1 MHTFIH
7 TDGHNLFYRQ
17 IKMTNPS
24 LGVDGMIGMALHMIL
39 NSMKKEYNR
48 WNGTHVVFY
57 LEGRSWRKD
66 FFEEYKAT
74 RKVAFAQLSPR
85 EQEDH
90 QLLQE
95 AFDDFVEYLDKKTNI
110 TVLQN
115 PKAEAD
121 DMIATFIEA
130 HPDDKHILISSDSD
144 FFQLLRFPNV
154 TINDPV
160 KDILIKQ
167 DGVYDEDGNRLEF
180 ILTSDAKIKAGK
192 QNPDFVCEPKWYE
205 YALFLKCIRGDKTD
219 NIFSAYPG
227 VREKGTRNSVGIR
240 EAYEDRG
247 SKGFK
252 WNNFML
258 QKWVDHNEKEQ
269 VVRERYDFNRKL
281 IDLSQIPD
289 DVKAECLRIIAE
301 ETERKNVPAVEIG
314 VGFMKFCGKWA
325 LKRIGDHSS
334 DFMSML
340 KAKYA
345 EDAKAATGKA
355 GT

>member
-7 TDGHNLFYRQ
+7 TDGQNLFYRQ
-17 IKMTNPS
+17 VKMTNPS

-39 NSMKKEYNR
+39 NSMKKEYTR
-48 WNGTHVVFY
+48 WGGTHVVFY
-57 LEGRSWRKD
+57 LEGRSWRKTVFPD
-66 FFEEYKAT
+66 YKGN
-74 RKVAFAQLSPR
+74 RKVAFAQMSIR

-90 QLLQE
+90 SLLQE

-110 TVLQN
+110 TVLRN
-115 PKAEAD
+115 PGAEAD
-121 DMIATFIEA
+121 DMIATFIDA

-144 FFQLLRFPNV
+144 FFQLLRYPNV

-192 QNPDFVCEPKWYE
+192 KNPNFVCEKDWFE

-227 VREKGTRNSVGIR
+227 VREKGTKNSVGIR
-240 EAYEDRG
+240 EAFEDRG
-247 SKGFK
+247 SKGYK

-258 QKWVDHNEKEQ
+258 QKWVDHNEQEQRVKEKY
-269 VVRERYDFNRKL
+269 EFNKLL
-281 IDLSQIPD
+281 IDLTQIPD
-289 DVKAECLRIIAE
+289 DVKTESLRLIAE
-301 ETERKNVPAVEIG
+301 EIDRKNVPAVEIG

-325 LKRIGDHSS
+325 LKRIGQYST
-334 DFMSML
+334 DFMPMM

-345 EDAKAATGKA
+345 EDRKATAQVLTE
-355 GT
+355 